1 MLDENAE
8 GWDTSNIGK
17 ALRLL
22 EEILAYRPAD
32 AAANHQAAKLALSTG
47 ADEAALEYA
56 QTANDLCP
64 DSAPMSLTL
73 AKAMHRCGMS
83 EKAILKLNAAAA
95 LDPKNAEIQADL
107 HELRRARRRT

>member
-32 AAANHQAAKLALSTG
+32 AAANHQAAKLALTTG
-47 ADEAALEYA
+47 ANEVALEYA
-56 QTANDLCP
+56 QAANDFCP
-64 DSAPMSLTL
+64 ESAPIRLTL
-73 AKAMHRCGMS
+73 AKAMRRCGMR
-83 EKAILKLNAAAA
+83 EKAILKLNTAAA
-95 LDPKNAEIQADL
+95 LDPKNAEIQAEL
-107 HELRRARRRT
+107 HELRRERRRT